1 MMSVKA
7 YIAFQQRRI
16 DIITQSELQIIKQA
30 TYSKDQIRPNE
41 IKERQETFKFYLLSL
56 RVVTYDC
63 RDLEKSIIAVIER

>member
-16 DIITQSELQIIKQA
+16 DMITQSELQIIKQA

-41 IKERQETFKFYLLSL
+41 IKERQETFKFDLDSTASTALLLARFGKVDRCS
-56 RVVTYDC
+56 D
-63 RDLEKSIIAVIER
+63 

>member
-16 DIITQSELQIIKQA
+16 DMITQSELQIIKQA

-41 IKERQETFKFYLLSL
+41 IKERQETFKSLSIL
-56 RVVTYDC
+56 
-63 RDLEKSIIAVIER
+63 